1 MKIRKYIMVLVLVSL
16 FMGASYADDNVKNSA
31 SSSKSKIV
39 YGSFDNANEIRQKD
53 IDALTK
59 AWNSPKII
67 KLVWV
72 LYDILNDNEEYPDK
86 ATFIEMVKKQN
97 ETWITIGYLDWLG
110 ISKETLEKI
119 KKNAYLVEW
128 LWIKWKTS
136 SEKLQAATAA
146 NQAEWKWEDIKA
158 ANQAEWKWKDIK
170 AANQAATKELK
181 EINNIALW
189 H

>member
-119 KKNAYLVEW
+119 KKNASLVEW
-128 LWIKWKTS
+128 LWIDINGKTS
-136 SEKLQAATAA
+136 SEELQAASEELQAAKAA

-158 ANQAEWKWKDIK
+158 ANQAVS
-170 AANQAATKELK
+170 
-181 EINNIALW
+181 NIALW